1 MGLLDR
7 YGTQSVMP
15 EENTQNESSNSGFS
29 ETRETSDKLKPALE
43 DKYEDV
49 KNRIHALIIEQQL
62 GAENADISDE
72 GMKKLINEYV
82 ERNDFGIPRVDRDM
96 VKKELF
102 DDIMGYGPI
111 QPLIDS
117 DAYSEIMVNGY
128 DHVYVESKGKLVH
141 TDIKFKDNEH
151 LMQIIDRIV
160 SKVGRHV
167 DESSPMCDARLLDGS
182 RVNVIIPPLSL
193 VGPILTIRK
202 FGKTP
207 ITADNLVAWG
217 SVSRKML
224 EFLEA
229 AVRGKL
235 NIIVSGGTGS
245 GKTTL
250 LNVLSSYIPSDERII
265 TIEDSAE
272 VQLHQE
278 HVLTLE
284 SRPANMEGKGRI
296 SIRDLVVNALR
307 MRPDRIIVGEVRSE
321 ETLDMLQAMN
331 TGHDGSLTTIHAN
344 SPRDSISRIET
355 MVMMSGSELP
365 SKAIRDQV
373 ASAIN
378 LIVQQARLRDGSRKI
393 TSVSEIVGMEGDVIR
408 MQDIFTYETDGE
420 MDANGKFKGEFK
432 ATGIVPKCVEKIREN
447 GVMVSNEWF
456 ND

>member
-7 YGTQSVMP
+7 YGTSTP
-15 EENTQNESSNSGFS
+15 EENTPQTPSIGGTHESSD
-29 ETRETSDKLKPALE
+29 RIRPAL
-43 DKYEDV
+43 DDRYSDV
-49 KNRIHALIIEQQL
+49 KQRIHAMIIEQQL
-62 GAENADISDE
+62 GADNADVSDE
-72 GMKKLINEYV
+72 GMKKLIDEYV
-82 ERNDFGIPRVDRDM
+82 ERPDFNIPRVDREM

-102 DDIMGYGPI
+102 DDIMGFGPI

-117 DAYSEIMVNGY
+117 DKYSEIMVNGY
-128 DHVYVESKGKLVH
+128 DHVYVESKGKLVL
-141 TDIKFKDNEH
+141 TDIQFKDNDH
-151 LMQIIDRIV
+151 LMQIVDRIV

-193 VGPILTIRK
+193 IGPILTIRK

-207 ITADNLVAWG
+207 ITADNLVKWG
-217 SVSRKML
+217 SVSPKML

-229 AVRGKL
+229 AVKGKL

-250 LNVLSSYIPSDERII
+250 LNVLSSYIPADERII

-284 SRPANMEGKGRI
+284 ARPANMEGKGRI
-296 SIRDLVVNALR
+296 SIRDLVVNSLR

-373 ASAIN
+373 SSAIN
-378 LIVQQARLRDGSRKI
+378 LIVQQARLRDGSRKV
-393 TSVSEIVGMEGDVIR
+393 TSVSEIVGMEGDVVR
-408 MQDIFTYETDGE
+408 MQDIFTYETEGE
-420 MDANGKFKGEFK
+420 YDSNGKFKGVFK
-432 ATGIVPKCVEKIREN
+432 PTGIIPKCVEKIREN
-447 GVMVSNEWF
+447 GVVVNNDWF

>member
-7 YGTQSVMP
+7 YGTPSVMP
-15 EENTQNESSNSGFS
+15 EENTQNEPSNSGFGD
-29 ETRETSDKLKPALE
+29 TSDKLKPALE

-102 DDIMGYGPI
+102 DDIMGYGAI

-128 DHVYVESKGKLVH
+128 DHVYVESKGKLVL
-141 TDIKFKDNEH
+141 TDIKFRDNEH

-207 ITADNLVAWG
+207 ITAENLIAWG

-378 LIVQQARLRDGSRKI
+378 LIVQQARLRDGSRKV

-432 ATGIVPKCVEKIREN
+432 ATGIVPKCIEKIREN